1 MVDDGRLRDPA
12 DAPGVNDLVQA
23 APGLARL
30 AAGVWWRTAT
40 WSLVNS
46 ARAGSRVVRAA
57 ASGESAG
64 QLLSELESSGRDYA
78 QRVLGLVDRGHEAD
92 SGSAE
97 PRVAETEPPA
107 SPKDG
112 PGPTTRA
119 LRERGAALLRQSAD
133 VDYEEETHPAYER
146 IMGELAP
153 DEGRILRFLYLNGPQ
168 PSVDVRGHKGLNVHS
183 QLVAPGVN
191 MVGAE
196 AGCRYLERV
205 PAYMN
210 NLYRL
215 GLLWFSREP
224 LEDRLRYQVLEAQ
237 PEVTTAMH
245 AGGRGKTIRRSIHLT
260 PFGEDFCRVCLP
272 LDTAE
277 LETLPG
283 PSE

>member
-1 MVDDGRLRDPA
+1 MVDDGRLRDP
-12 DAPGVNDLVQA
+12 DEAPGINDLVQA

-30 AAGVWWRTAT
+30 AAGVWWRTAS

-64 QLLSELESSGRDYA
+64 QLLSELEMSGREYA
-78 QRVLGLVDRGHEAD
+78 QRVLGLVERGHEAEA
-92 SGSAE
+92 GNAE
-97 PRVAETEPPA
+97 PHEAAAEPPA
-107 SPKDG
+107 
-112 PGPTTRA
+112 PGRSDHGATTRS
-119 LRERGAALLRQSAD
+119 LRERGAALLRRSAD
-133 VDYEEETHPAYER
+133 VDYEEAAHPAYER
-146 IMGELAP
+146 ILGELAP

-183 QLVAPGVN
+183 QLVAPGIN

-215 GLLWFSREP
+215 GLLWFSREA

-272 LDTAE
+272 LNTAE

-283 PSE
+283 PS

>member
-1 MVDDGRLRDPA
+1 MTDDEELRAGPD
-12 DAPGVNDLVQA
+12 VSDLAQA

-30 AAGVWWRTAT
+30 AAGMWWRTAS
-40 WSLVNS
+40 WSLITS

-64 QLLSELESSGRDYA
+64 QLLSELESGGRDYA
-78 QRVLGLVDRGHEAD
+78 RRVLGIVERGREQADEEAEL
-92 SGSAE
+92 A
-97 PRVAETEPPA
+97 RA
-107 SPKDG
+107 DG
-112 PGPTTRA
+112 VPGFATRT

-133 VDYEEETHPAYER
+133 VHYEEEAHPAYER
-146 IMGELAP
+146 ILGEVAP
-153 DEGRILRFLYLNGPQ
+153 DEGRILRYLYLHGPQ

-196 AGCRYLERV
+196 AGCRYLGRV

-215 GLLWFSREP
+215 GLIWFSREP

-245 AGGRGKTIRRSIHLT
+245 SGGRGKTIRRSIHLT

-272 LDTAE
+272 LETAE
-277 LETLPG
+277 LETLPT
-283 PSE
+283 PPD